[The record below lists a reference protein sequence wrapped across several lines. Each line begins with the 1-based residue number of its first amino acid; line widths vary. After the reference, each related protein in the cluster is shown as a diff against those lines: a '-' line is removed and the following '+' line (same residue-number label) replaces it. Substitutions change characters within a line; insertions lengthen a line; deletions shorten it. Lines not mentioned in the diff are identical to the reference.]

1 MLVEK
6 TDQTEAAEEIGL
18 VGIVHMAGPGVPRRP
33 ENNLLAVLE
42 RNLGQQVEAIPGLSQ
57 DIETSF
63 SGQPSLE
70 EFGFLTH
77 GLKSA
82 CGYERTF

>member
-18 VGIVHMAGPGVPRRP
+18 VGIVHMVGPGVPRRP
-33 ENNLLAVLE
+33 GIDLLAVLE
-42 RNLGQQVEAIPGLSQ
+42 RNPGQKVEAIPVLSQ
-57 DIETSF
+57 DTATSF
-63 SGQPSLE
+63 SGQPILE
-70 EFGFLTH
+70 EFGFLAH

-82 CGYERTF
+82 SG